1 MKNKAKK
8 GKENRGI
15 TLIAL
20 VITII
25 ILLILASVTIAAI
38 SGNNGILTNAAKAKV
53 ETRAATIEERINL
66 WKTEKVADEYLE
78 ENQAQSSEQLLD
90 SLEEE
95 GLITEEEKTQLKENG
110 HIVIGD
116 KDISIS
122 EGLTEKSYTITNSKD
137 EVIFNKIITEGDI
150 AIEKPGFENYKIE
163 GISDNKEGEF
173 KDTGSINGKSGNLE
187 IVGNINDAT
196 FKYNLTNFMQGD
208 ETFYCRIDIDGE
220 KHYKEIKVKQ
230 GDIVTYEEDFAGI
243 TYDGNWLDEENENFT
258 NGKAKYT
265 EVIGSNVN
273 MQIYGTGVDFRT
285 VKGENI
291 GRFFTTVQEI
301 NQDNSLGKIIL
312 VNQLSFNYE
321 NTEYVNFKDLRG
333 DIIHFDKNDYS
344 KQKKV
349 QISMSKMKSNSEEQ
363 DGDTKIYIDAIYV
376 YK

>member
-220 KHYKEIKVKQ
+220 KYYKEIKVKQ

-243 TYDGNWLDEENENFT
+243 TYDENWLDEENENFT

>member
-122 EGLTEKSYTITNSKD
+122 EGLTEKSYNITNSKD

-220 KHYKEIKVKQ
+220 KYYKEIKVKQ

-243 TYDGNWLDEENENFT
+243 TYDENWLDEENENFT

>member
-312 VNQLSFNYE
+312 VNQLSFNYP
-321 NTEYVNFKDLRG
+321 NTEYVNFKDLKG

>member
-312 VNQLSFNYE
+312 ANQLSFNYP
-321 NTEYVNFKDLRG
+321 NTEYVNFKDLKG

>member
-1 MKNKAKK
+1 M
-8 GKENRGI
+8 
-15 TLIAL
+15 
-20 VITII
+20 
-25 ILLILASVTIAAI
+25 
-38 SGNNGILTNAAKAKV
+38 
-53 ETRAATIEERINL
+53 
-66 WKTEKVADEYLE
+66 
-78 ENQAQSSEQLLD
+78 
-90 SLEEE
+90 
-95 GLITEEEKTQLKENG
+95 
-110 HIVIGD
+110 
-116 KDISIS
+116 
-122 EGLTEKSYTITNSKD
+122 TEKSYTITNSKD

-220 KHYKEIKVKQ
+220 KYYKEIKVKQ

-243 TYDGNWLDEENENFT
+243 TYDENWLDEENENFT

>member
-1 MKNKAKK
+1 MKIETQKRKSNK
-8 GKENRGI
+8 GI

-38 SGNNGILTNAAKAKV
+38 SGDNGILTNAAKAKV

-78 ENQAQSSEQLLD
+78 ENQVQSSEQLLD

-220 KHYKEIKVKQ
+220 KYYKEIKVKQ

-312 VNQLSFNYE
+312 VNQLSFNYP

>member
-1 MKNKAKK
+1 MKIETQKRKSNK
-8 GKENRGI
+8 GI

-78 ENQAQSSEQLLD
+78 ENQVQSSEQLLD

-220 KHYKEIKVKQ
+220 KYYKEIKVKQ

-312 VNQLSFNYE
+312 VNQLSFNYP